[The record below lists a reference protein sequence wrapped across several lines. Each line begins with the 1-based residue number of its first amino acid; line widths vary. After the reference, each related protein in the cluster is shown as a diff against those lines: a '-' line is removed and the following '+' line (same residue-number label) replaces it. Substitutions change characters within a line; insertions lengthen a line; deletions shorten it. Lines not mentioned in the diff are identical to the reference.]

1 MTKFTI
7 ATSVAVFML
16 GAVIGRVTA
25 PVPALAS
32 EAKTISIDELT
43 RNAGVLPVQSFDAI

>member
-7 ATSVAVFML
+7 AASIAVFML
-16 GAVIGRVTA
+16 GAVVGRVTT
-25 PVPALAS
+25 PVPALAT

-43 RNAGVLPVQSFDAI
+43 RNGGVLPVQSFDAI